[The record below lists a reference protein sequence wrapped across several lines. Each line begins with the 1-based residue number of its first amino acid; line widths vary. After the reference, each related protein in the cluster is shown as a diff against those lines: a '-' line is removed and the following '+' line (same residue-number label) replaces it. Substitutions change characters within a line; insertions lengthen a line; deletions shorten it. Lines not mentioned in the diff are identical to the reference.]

1 MTALMKQKSFRR
13 RISLDLESIDSSPN
27 SPFRSLDAERQ
38 TPSVSNLGSKPGI
51 RRPLPLK
58 RSSRN
63 SLAEVSVVSE
73 PLPALRSDSIPQLPA
88 PPSTAPGPRHHR
100 KHHHHRLHSFPL
112 VRPTMQDVGAARRGV
127 CRLPSLVDVESEMVK
142 DTPTGARPRAKT
154 WAADPT
160 IAQATPSTASASSIS
175 GDSSCS
181 CTPTSELSAAIG
193 RPLPRIQGLQWRRGE
208 KIGSGSY
215 GSVYK
220 ALCKDSGLI
229 FAVKQAVIHDEN
241 EEDRKFR
248 EQLAKEIDIC
258 KDLRHQNI
266 VSYLGHDY
274 HDSRLYIYLEYAPGG
289 SLASVYKE
297 FGPVEGA
304 LLPSTSNGL
313 VAGLNYLHTRATPI
327 VHRDIKCA
335 NVLVD
340 LNMCVKLADFGCS
353 KRNTLTTSFTTMGSI
368 PWMAPEVIQQENG
381 YGRKADIWSLGC
393 TVLEMATAEKP
404 WGDRA
409 FDNVM
414 FAMRH
419 IGMSDALPPVPE
431 DLPTVAKSFLACCL
445 QRNPA
450 ERPWTEELLQ
460 SAFLRSRRCGSP
472 P

>member
-1 MTALMKQKSFRR
+1 MKQKSFRR

-27 SPFRSLDAERQ
+27 SPFRCLDAEKL
-38 TPSVSNLGSKPGI
+38 TPSMANLGSKPAGL

-58 RSSRN
+58 RNSLN
-63 SLAEVSVVSE
+63 SLAEASIASIASE
-73 PLPALRSDSIPQLPA
+73 PLPALRSDSVSQLPA

-100 KHHHHRLHSFPL
+100 KHHHQRIHSCPL
-112 VRPTMQDVGAARRGV
+112 GRPTIQDLGAARRGV
-127 CRLPSLVDVESEMVK
+127 CRLPSLVDVESDLAKEA
-142 DTPTGARPRAKT
+142 PTGARPRAKT

-160 IAQATPSTASASSIS
+160 IAQVTPSTASSLDGESQAP
-175 GDSSCS
+175 SSCS
-181 CTPTSELSAAIG
+181 CTPTSTISAPVSQ
-193 RPLPRIQGLQWRRGE
+193 PLPRIQGLQWRRGE

-241 EEDRKFR
+241 EEDRSFC

-258 KDLRHQNI
+258 KDLRHKNI

-297 FGPVEGA
+297 FGAVGGT
-304 LLPSTSNGL
+304 LLASTSKGL
-313 VAGLNYLHTRATPI
+313 VSGLNYLHTRPTPI

-419 IGMSDALPPVPE
+419 IGMSDATPPVSE
-431 DLPTVAKSFLACCL
+431 DMTVDSKAFLACCL
-445 QRNPA
+445 QRKPA
-450 ERPWTEELLQ
+450 DRPWTEELLQ
-460 SAFLRSRRCGSP
+460 HVFFRIARC
-472 P
+472 